1 MADRGHGG
9 CVLLVSP
16 NGNYAE
22 VLSKVGDKLTVIM
35 GCGQEI
41 TTTLAEFDKIGAK
54 PIKAHRVTKAN
65 DEVIYFADV
74 PDGMIADAYM
84 NGQRWPGSAILA
96 ERRKWV

>member
-1 MADRGHGG
+1 MGRGHGE

-22 VLSKVGDKLTVIM
+22 VLSKVGDKLTVLL
-35 GCGQEI
+35 GCGRQYE
-41 TTTLAEFDKIGAK
+41 TTLAEFEKLNAK

-74 PDGMIADAYM
+74 PDGMIADAYV